1 MKMIKE
7 LNIDDKE
14 IIEKVENTFPTF
26 FSKNSIFDEF
36 RQNAFTKYF
45 IYMEKSN
52 IIGVVNYYDLYDRFE
67 IAYIEVIEEY
77 RNKKIGSLLIENLI
91 KIGKE
96 KEIKNITLEVNKNN
110 IFAIK
115 LYEKYNFEIV
125 ATRKGYYDGV
135 DGYLMERK
143 MI

>member
-1 MKMIKE
+1 MIKE
-7 LNIDDKE
+7 LNIDDDKL
-14 IIEKVENTFPTF
+14 IEKVEEAFPTF

-67 IAYIEVIEEY
+67 LAYIEVKEEF
-77 RNKKIGSLLIENLI
+77 RNKKIGSTLMDYLI
-91 KIGKE
+91 KIGRE
-96 KEIKNITLEVNKNN
+96 KGINNITLEVNKENKY
-110 IFAIK
+110 AIG
-115 LYEKYNFEIV
+115 LYNKYCFETV
-125 ATRKGYYDGV
+125 AIRKSYYDGV

-143 MI
+143 MM